1 MKCSLI
7 SISTNTDFYFRNT
20 NFIVNTC
27 GKIYYFSIYTSFSFI
42 AFISFITFI
51 TTRPNFSSISF
62 FALNALNTLFS
73 SITFI
78 TFVSFKFSNNP
89 SMRRIVY
96 NFSNS
101 HPYKI
106 ATNIRPILRSTIGV
120 SRIINYRRKFNF
132 IIFSISNSKRFRPII
147 ILFNSIFCKLTNRN
161 IKYIISIIRFRLPII
176 LYGVG
181 TII

>member
-1 MKCSLI
+1 MERQIKCSLI
-7 SISTNTDFYFRNT
+7 SISANIYFYIWNT
-20 NFIVNTC
+20 NFIINTC
-27 GKIYYFSIYTSFSFI
+27 TKTYYFSIYTSFSFI
-42 AFISFITFI
+42 AFIS
-51 TTRPNFSSISF
+51 
-62 FALNALNTLFS
+62 

-78 TFVSFKFSNNP
+78 TLVSFKFSNNP

-120 SRIINYRRKFNF
+120 SRIINYHRKFNF

-181 TII
+181 III